1 MIHYNKLVKRLRP
14 LRLRIPAAAHLR
26 GGIRMAN
33 ETFTVDVLIE
43 IPKGSQNK
51 YEFDKEAGVF
61 RLDRVLYSPMQYP
74 ADYGYIQNTLAEDGD
89 PLDALVLVTNPT
101 FPGCVVETR
110 VVGVL
115 LMADDKGQD
124 EKLIGVAASDPRF
137 AHVQTLDDIAP
148 HVLKEIAHFFEVY
161 KDLEGKETR
170 IDGWKGVE
178 DAQRILKEALDRYG
192 K

>member
-1 MIHYNKLVKRLRP
+1 
-14 LRLRIPAAAHLR
+14 
-26 GGIRMAN
+26 MAN
-33 ETFTVDVLIE
+33 ETFNVDVFIE

-61 RLDRVLYSPMQYP
+61 RLDRVLYSPMFYP

-89 PLDALVLVTNPT
+89 PLDALVLVSNPT
-101 FPGCVVETR
+101 FPGCVIETR

-124 EKLIGVAASDPRF
+124 EKLIGVATKDPRF
-137 AHVQTLDDIAP
+137 AHVQTLEDIPA
-148 HVLKEIAHFFEVY
+148 HILKEIAHFFQVY

-178 DAQRILKEALDRYG
+178 DAERILSEALERYG